1 MALQL
6 TVLLVICLVVLVV
19 CSAGTEYDNSMKAR
33 PDQQKTSKAHKSIA
47 DIIAK
52 AAGKIDKTRTK
63 QQNPNVEVKPSK
75 RKTASTSHFRE
86 SIA

>member
-1 MALQL
+1 
-6 TVLLVICLVVLVV
+6 
-19 CSAGTEYDNSMKAR
+19 MKAR

-75 RKTASTSHFRE
+75 RETMSTFFCFHTYCLTVTSIHSDVQAEDVCRAKGSSREASE
-86 SIA
+86 